1 MGSHLKELGVAEV
14 ELKPG
19 RSGQFDV
26 EIDGDLRYSR
36 AQTRGFPTDAE
47 IDAMVPELPG

>member
-1 MGSHLKELGVAEV
+1 MGGQLKELGVADV
-14 ELKPG
+14 ELRLG

-26 EIDGDLRYSR
+26 EIDGQLRYSR
-36 AQTRGFPTDAE
+36 AQSRGFPTDAE